1 MLHGESIGGLS
12 AAGAAR
18 ALTPASAAKECPV
31 SLLICDRTFCNL
43 ESVAQRLVGQ
53 WTATAIR
60 LLAPTWSTDVA
71 RDYLWSR
78 CPKII
83 ANDCSDEIIHDFSSL
98 KSGVSLSSELKCAT
112 RNAGWAMPAPL
123 EYRLADLDAVGVAQC
138 RISRSFSQQ
147 RKPPPIWPADKNVT
161 LSEAFHFAAC
171 AKRIG
176 KIATKAKRQINAM
189 MVDLEEDGEEE
200 GVEVPYTDE
209 ASSQSSVPKSPVD
222 SAKFLVKMWST
233 LALTDGLCGH
243 TLGHTVKEGFDC
255 TVAWLCTVL
264 TLGGQ
269 VLAEQAEKRWS
280 FGMEDCDKIL
290 SLDDFDLRPT
300 GYISD
305 ENELARRPLPIPEV
319 LSTLKD
325 MMTKEAHFAADGECG
340 DWVCW
345 SVSVPSDPTLKS
357 KLSWR
362 TLSGC

>member
-1 MLHGESIGGLS
+1 MVAKFLVDVVGVEELVLHGESIGGLS

-18 ALTPASAAKECPV
+18 ALTPASAAKACPV

-53 WTATAIR
+53 WTGNAIR
-60 LLAPTWSTDVA
+60 LLTPTWSTDVA

-83 ANDCSDEIIHDFSSL
+83 ANDCTDEIIHDFSSL
-98 KSGVSLSSELKCAT
+98 KSGVSLSSELKCPT

-123 EYRLADLDAVGVAQC
+123 EYRMADLDAAGVAQC

-147 RKPPPIWPADKNVT
+147 RKPPPTWPADKNVT

-176 KIATKAKRQINAM
+176 KIATKAKKQINAM
-189 MVDLEEDGEEE
+189 MLDLEDSEEE
-200 GVEVPYTDE
+200 GVEVSYAPDD
-209 ASSQSSVPKSPVD
+209 ASNHSSVPKSSVD

-255 TVAWLCTVL
+255 TVAWLCAVL

-269 VLAEQAEKRWS
+269 VLTEQAEKRWS
-280 FGMEDCDKIL
+280 SDMDDSDKTL
-290 SLDDFDLRPT
+290 SSDDFDLRPT
-300 GYISD
+300 GYISG

-319 LSTLKD
+319 LSTLKE
-325 MMTKEAHFAADGECG
+325 MSKQTHFAKDGE
-340 DWVCW
+340 
-345 SVSVPSDPTLKS
+345 
-357 KLSWR
+357 LSE
-362 TLSGC
+362 